1 MLRKKIELSYFALIV
16 SIVNLVLFH
25 LPFYRFVCANTNI
38 KSINGVLLL
47 ISLTVLAVV
56 LNALVFYIGLYLLR
70 VVGKSLLALFFTISA
85 VALYFINTY
94 SVLIERSMIG
104 NVLNTNYEESS
115 SFFSFTLILYVVFL
129 GIVPGILIFKPQ
141 IKYEKFKK
149 FLVRVSLTL
158 SFLLLLI
165 YANSTNWLWIDKN
178 AKTLGAL
185 VMPWSYVVNT
195 ARYYHK
201 ESKENKKQILLPD
214 ATINDNEK
222 SVMVLVIGESARSQ
236 NFSLYGYEK
245 NTNPL
250 LSEIENVHC
259 FSAESSATYTTAG
272 IKAILEH
279 KNTSKLYEILPN
291 YLYRTGV
298 EVIWRTTNW
307 GEPTVRIENYIGKNE
322 LRELCNGDNC
332 EYDEVLL
339 NGLKEQVL
347 GSDKNKIFI
356 VLHTSTSH
364 GPSYYKKHPPRF
376 TQFTPECENV
386 ELADCSREELINSYD
401 NTIVYTDYILAT
413 LIEELKQLDGY
424 NSSMIFV
431 SDHGESLGENNLYMH
446 GLPMSIAPK
455 EQKEIP
461 FIVWTSD
468 ESKKLKDIQA
478 VGQHH
483 VFHSVLNF
491 LAIDSP
497 VYDSEMDLFYN

>member
-104 NVLNTNYEESS
+104 NVLNTNFEESS
-115 SFFSFTLILYVVFL
+115 SFFSFTLIVYVIFL
-129 GIVPGILIFKPQ
+129 GIIPGILIFKPQ
-141 IKYEKFKK
+141 IKYVTFKK

-158 SFLLLLI
+158 GFLLLLI

-222 SVMVLVIGESARSQ
+222 SVMVLVIGESARSK

-245 NTNPL
+245 TTNPL
-250 LSEIENVHC
+250 LEEMQNVHC
-259 FSAESSATYTTAG
+259 FNAESSATYTTA
-272 IKAILEH
+272 
-279 KNTSKLYEILPN
+279 
-291 YLYRTGV
+291 V
-298 EVIWRTTNW
+298 
-307 GEPTVRIENYIGKNE
+307 
-322 LRELCNGDNC
+322 LR
-332 EYDEVLL
+332 
-339 NGLKEQVL
+339 
-347 GSDKNKIFI
+347 
-356 VLHTSTSH
+356 
-364 GPSYYKKHPPRF
+364 
-376 TQFTPECENV
+376 QF
-386 ELADCSREELINSYD
+386 
-401 NTIVYTDYILAT
+401 
-413 LIEELKQLDGY
+413 
-424 NSSMIFV
+424 
-431 SDHGESLGENNLYMH
+431 
-446 GLPMSIAPK
+446 
-455 EQKEIP
+455 
-461 FIVWTSD
+461 
-468 ESKKLKDIQA
+468 
-478 VGQHH
+478 
-483 VFHSVLNF
+483 
-491 LAIDSP
+491 
-497 VYDSEMDLFYN
+497 